1 MTAVA
6 TPTEEAGR
14 EALIRRVLDSL
25 VTERQRLRGSAV
37 DPALLEA
44 NRLSIV
50 YWQNELV
57 REIGLAHGAGTA
69 AEPPPA
75 A

>member
-1 MTAVA
+1 MPIETV
-6 TPTEEAGR
+6 ER

-25 VTERQRLRGSAV
+25 VTERQRLRSRAAE
-37 DPALLEA
+37 PALLQA
-44 NRLSIV
+44 NRLAIV

-57 REIGLAHGAGTA
+57 REIGLSHST
-69 AEPPPA
+69 PA